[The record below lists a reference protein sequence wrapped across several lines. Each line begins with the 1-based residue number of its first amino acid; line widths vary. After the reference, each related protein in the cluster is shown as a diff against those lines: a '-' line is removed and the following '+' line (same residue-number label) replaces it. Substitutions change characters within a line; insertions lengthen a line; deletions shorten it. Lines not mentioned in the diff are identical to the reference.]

1 MSALSRPFLAGV
13 LLLATTAAASLA
25 LTVPNEIQMPG
36 TQPGEVGSFVAAS
49 NCDNCHGGYD
59 PVAEPAHN
67 WHGSMMAQAGR
78 DPLFWATMAISE
90 QDFDG
95 SGDLCLRCHTP
106 IAWLEGR
113 STPTDGSALLS
124 SDADGVEC
132 HFCHRMV
139 DPDGSEYAG
148 VQNPPFLA
156 HDESAAPQA
165 YYGNGMTVQWGG
177 SERLGPYS
185 DSTAR
190 HSALPSQFHRSSD
203 FCGSC
208 HDVSNPLVGDLAHNN
223 GAVNPLPPGSFSGV
237 PGEPVDTK
245 AAFNNFPHLY
255 GVVERTFS
263 EHVSSA
269 FPGLAM
275 ADYPALP
282 PELRQGAIRRA
293 YDAAVLGTGTG
304 DFEDGSTRSFSCQSC
319 HMRPVVGKGAKQNN
333 TRLRP
338 DLAVHDLVG
347 GNYWAPE
354 AIEYLDSVGRLPLG
368 DPLTSEQKAGLDAGA
383 QRAKSELR
391 NAAALELDG
400 AVVRVLNLTGH
411 KLPTGYPEGRRMWLN
426 VRWYGLGEEL
436 IREDGR
442 YGDLAVILNGAPATV
457 RSLLDPGSPRTR
469 VWEARYGITQEWAA
483 QLLAVGLP
491 GSLPVAFDR
500 VSGATV
506 KTLADVAGQA
516 AGTAYKN
523 FHFPLLNTVMS
534 DNRIPPYRFDYDEAG
549 ARSIRPVPED
559 QYGAPQAGQEYRHWD
574 EVVLDPPRGA
584 ARAEIRLLYQPTSWE
599 FVQFLY
605 LANDGSVPNLAQS
618 GQDLLDAWLATDM
631 AEPELMAEA
640 VWRKP
645 REAWE

>member
-1 MSALSRPFLAGV
+1 MIRSFRPIHAGAI
-13 LLLATTAAASLA
+13 LLATTTAASLA

-36 TQPGEVGSFVAAS
+36 TQPGEVGSYVAAS
-49 NCDNCHGGYD
+49 NCDNCHGGFD
-59 PVAEPAHN
+59 PVSEPAHN

-113 STPTDGSALLS
+113 STPTDGSALTS
-124 SDADGVEC
+124 ADADGVEC

-139 DPDGSEYAG
+139 DPDGSEYTG

-156 HDESAAPQA
+156 HDEGATPRA

-177 SERLGPYS
+177 SERFGPYA

-190 HSALPSQFHRSSD
+190 HSALPSAFHRSSD

-237 PGEPVDTK
+237 PGDPVDTK

-255 GVVERTFS
+255 GVVERTYS
-263 EHVSSA
+263 EHMASA

-282 PELRQGAIRRA
+282 PALRQGSIQRA
-293 YDAAVLGTGTG
+293 RDAAVAGTGSG
-304 DFEDGSTRSFSCQSC
+304 DFEDGSTRYFTCQSC
-319 HMRPVVGKGAKQNN
+319 HMRPVSGKGAKQNN
-333 TRLRP
+333 ARVRP

-347 GNYWAPE
+347 GNYWGPQAV
-354 AIEYLDSVGRLPLG
+354 EYLDSQGRLPLG
-368 DPLTSEQKAGLDAGA
+368 DPLSAAQKAGLAAGEL
-383 QRAKSELR
+383 RARSELR
-391 NAAALELDG
+391 NAAALELD
-400 AVVRVLNLTGH
+400 ASLLRVVNLTGH

-426 VRWYGLGEEL
+426 VRWYGLSGEFL
-436 IREDGR
+436 LEDGA
-442 YGDLAVILNGAPATV
+442 YGDLAVSLQGQPTTV
-457 RSLLDPGSPRTR
+457 RTLLQPDHPRTT

-483 QLLAVGLP
+483 QLIAVGLP
-491 GSLPVAFDR
+491 ASLPVAFDR
-500 VSGATV
+500 VSGAV
-506 KTLADVAGQA
+506 IKTLGQVANQP

-523 FHFPLLNTVMS
+523 FHFPLLNLVME
-534 DNRIPPYRFDYDEAG
+534 DGRIPPFGFDFDEAG
-549 ARSIRPVPED
+549 LRNVRPVPED
-559 QYGAPQAGQEYRHWD
+559 RFGAPQAGQQYRYWD
-574 EVVLDPPRGA
+574 EVPLDPPPGA
-584 ARAEIRLLYQPTSWE
+584 VRAEIRLLYQPTSWE

-605 LANDGSVPNLAQS
+605 LANDGSVARLAQS

-631 AEPELMAEA
+631 AEPEVMAETT
-640 VWRKP
+640 WTKP
-645 REAWE
+645 RIAWQ